1 MKKLKNKDKVMMMKG
16 KYKGKIS
23 EVIKVFPAKD
33 RALVSKVAM
42 VKKHARPT
50 QNSPGGIREQESP
63 VSCSSLKLICPRCNE
78 PSRVGFKNL
87 KDGKVR
93 FCKKCGEI
101 I

>member
-1 MKKLKNKDKVMMMKG
+1 MKKLKNKDKVMVMKG

-23 EVIKVFPAKD
+23 EVIKVFPATDKV
-33 RALVSKVAM
+33 LVAKVAM
-42 VKKHARPT
+42 VKRHAKPT
-50 QNSPGGIREQESP
+50 QNTPGGIQEKESS
-63 VSCSSLKLICPRCNE
+63 VSCSVLKLVCPHCNE